1 MPNPVVIHQHATSTA
16 VVEQLAAWI
25 VEQAHQA
32 IAQRGYFRWAISGG
46 STPRQLYSLMSSE
59 PWQQKLPWNRTA
71 LFFGDE
77 RDVPPTHLHSN
88 YRMVNRALL
97 SSLLMPVWVMGRWRT
112 EASPVEAL
120 ALMENQLQQYLPRIP
135 GQAPQFDVV
144 LLGLGTEGHT
154 ASLFPESPVLAS
166 ERWVEHVFVPS
177 QTMWR
182 YTLTL
187 NTINQARHC
196 AFLVTGSS
204 KAGIV
209 RDIIDRTT
217 PNLPASL
224 VEPRDGQV
232 HWFLDDASAAYLH
245 VREAG
250 S

>member
-1 MPNPVVIHQHATSTA
+1 MPSPIVIHQHVTSTV
-16 VVEQLAAWI
+16 VVEELAGWI
-25 VEQAHQA
+25 VEQANEA
-32 IAQRGYFRWAISGG
+32 IAQRGYFRWALSGG
-46 STPRQLYSLMSSE
+46 GTPQQLYSLMSQDT
-59 PWQQKLPWNRTA
+59 WQRKLPWNRTA

-77 RDVPPTHLHSN
+77 RDVPPTHLQSN
-88 YRMVNRALL
+88 YRMVNHALL
-97 SSLLMPVWVMGRWRT
+97 SSLHTPVWVIGRWHT
-112 EASPVEAL
+112 EASPGEAL
-120 ALMENQLQQYLPRIP
+120 ALMENQLQKYLPRVP

-177 QTMWR
+177 QDMWR

-204 KAGIV
+204 KAEIV
-209 RDIIDRTT
+209 RDIMSRQS

-232 HWFLDDASAAYLH
+232 HWFIDDASAALL
-245 VREAG
+245 EARP
-250 S
+250 